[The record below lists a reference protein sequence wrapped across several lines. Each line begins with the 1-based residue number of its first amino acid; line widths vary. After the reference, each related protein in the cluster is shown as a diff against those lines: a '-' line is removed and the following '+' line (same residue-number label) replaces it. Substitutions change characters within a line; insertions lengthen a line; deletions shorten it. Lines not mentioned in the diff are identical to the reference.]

1 MFQRQVTDTNAG
13 SEGAPFATIGKAIL
27 AAQNR
32 DTIKI
37 GEGTYTENLVI
48 NEGLTIQS
56 TSYSAGMSDADIKKT
71 IIKGTVNAGSV
82 VSILNTEGVIIRGLA
97 IQGSGG
103 INTDE
108 AGSSRGWVYED
119 GTVVT
124 DAILDALIG
133 IMRILNRPI
142 KIIMT
147 FVAAILRGDNR
158 EVETWDEWGCC
169 DWYLD

>member
-1 MFQRQVTDTNAG
+1 
-13 SEGAPFATIGKAIL
+13 
-27 AAQNR
+27 
-32 DTIKI
+32 
-37 GEGTYTENLVI
+37 
-48 NEGLTIQS
+48 
-56 TSYSAGMSDADIKKT
+56 MSDADIKKT

-124 DAILDALIG
+124 DAIL
-133 IMRILNRPI
+133 N
-142 KIIMT
+142 
-147 FVAAILRGDNR
+147 AINWNNEDSKSPNQNNNDIRLLYL
-158 EVETWDEWGCC
+158 EVIRRS
-169 DWYLD
+169 